1 MALKFQYWLLT
12 AYMKRPPEHLLDTL
26 WQTRALLQRKTP
38 GLVWIT
44 CLQFLN
50 GILVTLTPQTWEA
63 SLQCWAFQS
72 RSQVAWGSITHSH
85 LCLFVTDV
93 TILHLGAGSL
103 NTHKPRWFGGHLPKR
118 MLFLGANRYILMFEI
133 WGLSPFGKCLFISS
147 SPLCLKF
154 TLLLPYLFF
163 LYKVLDKQYVVY
175 SLPLIFSGKLALNR
189 KY

>member
-1 MALKFQYWLLT
+1 MALKFQYWLST
-12 AYMKRPPEHLLDTL
+12 VYVKKPPEHLLDTL
-26 WQTRALLQRKTP
+26 WQTCALLQRKTP

-72 RSQVAWGSITHSH
+72 RSQVAWGSITHSR
-85 LCLFVTDV
+85 LCLFVTDI